1 MEFSTTAHG
10 KGPCDGI
17 AVEQYKAMKEKLDV
31 RLNNAKPIPTTQ
43 QIHKITL
50 LSNHIVDVK
59 PYSVSEKYSFHTT
72 IKKFKK
78 RQGAIDDKEQQGTGD
93 NRRLGIMRGRGQQGT
108 WDNRG
113 QQGTGDDGRQATT
126 GNNKGQGTITD
137 RGRSETWDNKEPRT
151 GKCHGRPRYSQTLSR
166 GPHWGCKFR
175 EKGHHREYE
184 CKICASTTE
193 LPE

>member
-1 MEFSTTAHG
+1 
-10 KGPCDGI
+10 
-17 AVEQYKAMKEKLDV
+17 MKEKLDV

-93 NRRLGIMRGRGQQGT
+93 TRRLGIMRGRGQQGT

-151 GKCHGRPRYSQTLSR
+151 GKFVLY
-166 GPHWGCKFR
+166 
-175 EKGHHREYE
+175 
-184 CKICASTTE
+184 
-193 LPE
+193 